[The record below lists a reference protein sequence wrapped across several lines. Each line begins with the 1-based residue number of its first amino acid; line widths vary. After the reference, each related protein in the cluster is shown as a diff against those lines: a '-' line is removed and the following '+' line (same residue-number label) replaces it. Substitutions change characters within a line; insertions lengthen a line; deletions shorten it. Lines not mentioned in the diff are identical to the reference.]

1 MSRTIYDLK
10 MTAQLTQAQVE
21 ALTQGQA
28 PGDAPPRL
36 DGVSL
41 WTYGRKPLEFN
52 VTLAGRRFPT
62 IKFEERSPGK
72 FTVAVAPEDGAS
84 IDYTQA
90 KVFTM
95 DEPLEH
101 LAAAFPQNRDMRQ
114 FVNCLV
120 NSN

>member
-10 MTAQLTQAQVE
+10 VTAQLTQAQVE

-101 LAAAFPQNRDMRQ
+101 LAAAFSQSEDMRR
-114 FVNCLV
+114 FVYSLTHTD
-120 NSN
+120 